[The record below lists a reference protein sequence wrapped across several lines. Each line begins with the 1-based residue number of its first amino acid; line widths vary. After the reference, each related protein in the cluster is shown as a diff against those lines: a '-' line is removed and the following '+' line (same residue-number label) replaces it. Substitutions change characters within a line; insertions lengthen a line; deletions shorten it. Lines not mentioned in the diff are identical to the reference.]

1 MASVGD
7 ILVSY
12 SRKVQ
17 LDQFEPVEY
26 GIEMEVQ
33 IEDGDDPA
41 DVYREQTTVAED
53 AVERELARRLA
64 RKKADSGDD

>member
-1 MASVGD
+1 M
-7 ILVSY
+7 
-12 SRKVQ
+12 
-17 LDQFEPVEY
+17 DQFEPVEY